1 MSWTK
6 KQLLD
11 AAFTE
16 LGMQNYAYDM
26 EPEDIQGAIVTMDA
40 MIADWGLN
48 LSYNLSGDP
57 SMSNQAQESGLP
69 IWANKAV
76 YQNLAV
82 EMGPRYGKVI
92 SNSLVVSAKRSMLMV
107 QTNCATI
114 PRPQYD
120 PRLPVGQGNKPYIN
134 VSRQYFKPE
143 DVLTDD
149 NGAPLL

>member
-16 LGMQNYAYDM
+16 IGLQNYAYDV
-26 EPEDIQGAIVTMDA
+26 EPEDIQNAIVTMDA
-40 MIADWGLN
+40 MVAEWGLN
-48 LSYNLSGDP
+48 LSYHMSGDP
-57 SMSNQAQESGLP
+57 SMSNQQEESGLP

-82 EMGPRYGKVI
+82 EIGPTFGKVI
-92 SNSLVVSAKRSMLMV
+92 PLSLKVSAKRGLATI
-107 QTNCATI
+107 QTKCATI

-120 PRLPVGQGNKPYIN
+120 PRLPVGQGNKPYIDTT
-134 VSRQYFKPE
+134 RQFFKPT
-143 DVLTDD
+143 DPLTDD